1 MERNEKFKQEY
12 TKFLEDVISNGYAE
26 KVPHV
31 FYIPHHGVYHP
42 RKGKLQV
49 IFDCGA
55 EFNGT
60 SLNEQLLQG
69 PNITSSL
76 IRVLLRF
83 RQEPIAFISDVKSM
97 FYQVKVAEEDKDFLR
112 FLW

>member
-1 MERNEKFKQEY
+1 MKM
-12 TKFLEDVISNGYAE
+12 SNNRC
-26 KVPHV
+26 HH
-31 FYIPHHGVYHP
+31 HHGVYHP

-49 IFDCGA
+49 VFDCGA
-55 EFNGT
+55 EFKGT

-69 PNITSSL
+69 PNLTSSL
-76 IRVLLRF
+76 IGVLLRF
-83 RQEPIAFISDVKSM
+83 RQEPIAFMSDVKSM